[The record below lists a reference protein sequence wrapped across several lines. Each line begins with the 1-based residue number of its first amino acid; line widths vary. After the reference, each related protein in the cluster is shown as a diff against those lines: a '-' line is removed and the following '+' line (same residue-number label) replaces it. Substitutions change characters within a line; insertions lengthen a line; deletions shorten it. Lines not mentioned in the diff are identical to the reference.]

1 MIYTFYSFKGGVGRS
16 MALANV
22 AECFRQAG
30 LRVALVDWDLEAPG
44 LEHYFYEDRAA
55 IERVCS
61 GLGLIDLLLTY
72 QRQFPHIAIAL
83 AEGEMAERRPEPVQ
97 AMALAGDVA
106 PAVLRPEEA
115 APSNLP
121 PTGAESRARLRKLL
135 DMHLPPIST
144 FLQPISPPATSTDG
158 ATAGSLSLMTAGWRA
173 GDRLRGYAE
182 AVQSFDWAEFYADFE
197 GEVFFDWMR
206 EQLLNSADLVF
217 VDSRTGV
224 TEMGG
229 VCTRQLA
236 DVVVSF
242 CSPNAKTLENVLQV
256 VDSFRRPE
264 VLERRNQRFVEAFV
278 VPTRLE
284 VSEKDLRNEFE
295 KTFIQQTERFVPA
308 PFQSVGAQLWK
319 LQIPYIPAY
328 TYRESL
334 AIGVPNRDEYLEA
347 AYKLLA
353 AHLALLSPEG
363 SLVRRTFSSEL
374 QRLFPNALPRIY
386 LAYQRLESGAVA
398 EELRSRLR
406 AAHLSVWEETS
417 LQSEV
422 QLDEQLRT
430 QIEQSHYVV
439 LVLSRGRPF
448 SPWLREI
455 YDHARAKGVQV
466 LPVSADDHD
475 SVPGEPRSLQATLHF
490 RIERDLDKLIRTL
503 AQPPPRLLRVPF
515 MAPPLPESWVPRPTE
530 SARLVQALREPGAR
544 VALCGAP
551 GSGKSCLAIDFCRSE
566 AAGEHFDDGILWA
579 ELSPRPTKDTGTA
592 AEEKAATAPA
602 VLEELS
608 RFRTALT
615 GEQVSF
621 SNTDEAVQELA
632 ARVRG
637 KRILVVLD
645 DVWDTAYAEPFL
657 RLAGDGA
664 WLLTT
669 RNRGVVAD
677 SRATL
682 IDVGPLTNDESQA
695 LLGSAL
701 PQDGPHLEA
710 VAHLAS
716 ELGNSPLIL
725 TLAAAEL
732 RRAKIA
738 EGSVEK
744 AVESVRES
752 FRKGVTAFDERE
764 STERQRSVRVS
775 LKLSL
780 QGLSRET
787 YAALEALAQKYP
799 ANTDIRRENAGLG
812 RGDFE
817 RLAAESLIEVNPA
830 EASFRLHPLVHGY
843 LRAVAPV
850 AASKSTTGLERET
863 PQMREAE
870 TILRGKAGAPRELL
884 KLAVALK
891 QQNQFGLARRLLGR
905 ARKDVTAHDDG
916 ELWRKLTQQHAIC
929 TYKDPDQLLDLRL
942 DTALKILKEADDL
955 AKTQVPETLGIAGA
969 IHKRKWE
976 VDGQRAHLER
986 ALSYYLRGAIG
997 GVAADFGYTAINA
1010 AFILDCL
1017 AGQEEE
1023 AARLASAAIPESALQ
1038 RRAQAQ
1044 RIRQD
1049 ILEKLPPLAKE
1060 LGNEWLNTEWWFLVT
1075 VAEAAFGLRKYDTAG
1090 DWLARAVRIEV
1101 ADWEYESTARQL
1113 AALARLHE
1121 PEANLESEPWSLIRR
1136 FLGSEAAVET
1146 HFTGRIG
1153 LALSGGGFRASLFH
1167 IGVLARLAE
1176 LDVLRSVEVLSCVS
1190 GGSIIGAHY
1199 YLEVRKLLQEKADDD
1214 ITAQDYIDIVGR
1226 LETDFLLGVQR
1237 NIRTRVVGS
1246 LLSNLKMIFAPH
1258 YSRTLRAGE
1267 LFEREIFSRV
1277 EDGGGK
1283 APRILSELRI
1293 QPKDSVPGFQPKYH
1307 NWRRRAKVPVL
1318 ILNATTLNT
1327 GHNWQFTTSFMGEPP
1342 DAIDSEVDSNNR
1354 LRRMYYEAAPAP
1366 YRRFRLGH
1374 AVAASACVPGIFEP
1388 LVLPDL
1394 YPELTVRLV
1403 DGGVHD
1409 NQGIAGL
1416 LEQGMNVFLVSDA
1429 SGQMELQRQPASSLL
1444 GVPLRANSILMARV
1458 REAEFRELR
1467 ARRRSLLLRGLMFL
1481 HLKKDLETEALD
1493 WIGCTQPYDASEDAR
1508 PPEQRGQLTSYGVSK
1523 EVQQKLAALRTDL
1536 DSFSDAEA
1544 YALMA
1549 SAYRMTAHEY
1559 SAGIR
1564 HFQRKPAEAGTTW
1577 KFLEIEKFT
1586 SRTPGRESGEQ
1597 ALMKILHVGSQLA
1610 LKVWRLSPK
1619 LQALGLLLCAAA
1631 AVLLII
1637 LAFRFSETSLLTVG
1651 ALSATLFAF
1660 AVAAVFGKIGMRAVN
1675 FRDEVKRIAKGVAFS
1690 LGGWLVAGV
1699 HLMIFDPLYLSYGR
1713 LSALDH
1719 QKRGGWG
1726 RRIGILI
1733 IALVV
1738 ALVLFAV
1745 YLRSALQG
1753 ELNARASQKKLR
1765 ESATGPS
1772 NAAGNAGYQDVVP
1785 SPPQKSGSDFRPSN
1799 SRLPPRIYFK
1809 TGSAAG
1815 VSEIEKLLEVLKDK
1829 GFAGELPKNVSGG
1842 LLGYSEVKYYFP
1854 EDLGEAQRLVKLL
1867 QSLGVENLR
1876 AEPRQVLGPSDAR
1889 PRHYDVWIEPPRV
1902 NKD

>member
-72 QRQFPHIAIAL
+72 QRQFPHIATAL
-83 AEGEMAERRPEPVQ
+83 AEAEMAQRRPEPMP
-97 AMALAGDVA
+97 AMALANDVA
-106 PAVLRPEEA
+106 SAVLRPEEA

-121 PTGAESRARLRKLL
+121 PTGAECRARLLKLL
-135 DMHLPPIST
+135 EKHLPPIST
-144 FLQPISPPATSTDG
+144 FLQPISSPATSTDR
-158 ATAGSLSLMTAGWRA
+158 ATAGSLSLMTAGWRS
-173 GDRLRGYAE
+173 GDRLKGYAE
-182 AVQSFDWAEFYADFE
+182 AVQGFDWAGFYTDFE

-206 EQLLNSADLVF
+206 EELLKTADLVF

-242 CSPNAKTLENVLQV
+242 CSPNAKTLENVLQI

-264 VLERRNQRFVEAFV
+264 VLELRNQRFVETFV

-295 KTFIQQTERFVPA
+295 KKFIQQTERFVPA

-334 AIGVPNRDEYLEA
+334 TIGVPNRDEYLET

-386 LAYQRLESGAVA
+386 LAYHRLESRAVA
-398 EELRSRLR
+398 EKLRSRLR

-448 SPWLREI
+448 SPWMREI
-455 YDHARAKGVQV
+455 YDHARAKGVQI
-466 LPVSADDHD
+466 LPVSADDYD
-475 SVPGEPRSLQATLHF
+475 PVPSEPRSLQATLHF
-490 RIERDLDKLIRTL
+490 RLETDLDKLIRTL

-515 MAPPLPESWVPRPTE
+515 MAPPLPEFWVPRPTE
-530 SARLVQALREPGAR
+530 LERLIQALREPGAR
-544 VALCGAP
+544 VMLWGAP
-551 GSGKSCLAIDFCRSE
+551 GSGKSCLATDFCRSE
-566 AAGEHFDDGILWA
+566 AARELFDDGILWA
-579 ELSPRPTKDTGTA
+579 ELGPRPTKDTGTA
-592 AEEKAATAPA
+592 TDEKATTAPA

-608 RFRTALT
+608 RFHTALT
-615 GEQVSF
+615 GEQASF

-637 KRILVVLD
+637 KRILVVLN

-657 RLAGDGA
+657 RLSGEGA

-669 RNRGVVAD
+669 RNRRVVAD

-682 IDVGPLTNDESQA
+682 IDVGPLTSDESQA

-701 PQDGPHLEA
+701 LQESAQLEA
-710 VAHLAS
+710 VAQVAG

-732 RRAKIA
+732 RRAQIA

-744 AVESVRES
+744 AVESVRER
-752 FRKGVTAFDERE
+752 FRKEGVTAFDQRE

-775 LKLSL
+775 VKLSL
-780 QGLSRET
+780 QGLSHET
-787 YAALEALAQKYP
+787 RAALEALARKYP
-799 ANTDIRRENAGLG
+799 VNTDIRPENAGLG
-812 RGDFE
+812 PGDFE
-817 RLAAESLIEVNPA
+817 RLAAESLIEVNTV
-830 EASFRLHPLVHGY
+830 EASFRLHPLVHGC
-843 LRAVAPV
+843 LLAVAPV

-884 KLAVALK
+884 KLAMALK
-891 QQNQFGLARRLLGR
+891 RQNQFGLARRLLGR
-905 ARKDVTAHDDG
+905 ARKDATAHDDQ
-916 ELWRKLTQQHAIC
+916 ELWRRLTQQHALC

-955 AKTQVPETLGIAGA
+955 AKTQDPETLGIAGA

-1023 AARLASAAIPESALQ
+1023 AARLASAAIPENAQQ

-1090 DWLARAVRIEV
+1090 DWLALAVRIEV

-1113 AALARLHE
+1113 AALARLHQ
-1121 PEANLESEPWSLIRR
+1121 PEANLESEPWSVIRH

-1167 IGVLARLAE
+1167 IGVPARLAE

-1199 YLEVRKLLQEKADDD
+1199 YLEVRKLLQEKADHE
-1214 ITAQDYIDIVGR
+1214 ITAKDYIDIVRR

-1237 NIRTRVVGS
+1237 NIRTRVVAN
-1246 LLSNLKMIFAPH
+1246 LVSNLKMIFVPD

-1342 DAIDSEVDSNNR
+1342 DAIDPEVDSNNR
-1354 LRRMYYEAAPAP
+1354 LRRMYYEAAPTP
-1366 YRRFRLGH
+1366 YQRFRLGH

-1388 LVLPDL
+1388 LALPDL
-1394 YPELTVRLV
+1394 YPKLTVRLV

-1409 NQGIAGL
+1409 NQGISGL

-1429 SGQMELQRQPASSLL
+1429 SGQMELQTQPASSLL
-1444 GVPLRANSILMARV
+1444 GVPTPRQQHPDGACAGSGISRAEGAAAFSPLAW
-1458 REAEFRELR
+1458 
-1467 ARRRSLLLRGLMFL
+1467 
-1481 HLKKDLETEALD
+1481 LD
-1493 WIGCTQPYDASEDAR
+1493 VSP
-1508 PPEQRGQLTSYGVSK
+1508 SK
-1523 EVQQKLAALRTDL
+1523 EGSRNCCARLDRLHPALR
-1536 DSFSDAEA
+1536 
-1544 YALMA
+1544 
-1549 SAYRMTAHEY
+1549 R
-1559 SAGIR
+1559 
-1564 HFQRKPAEAGTTW
+1564 
-1577 KFLEIEKFT
+1577 
-1586 SRTPGRESGEQ
+1586 
-1597 ALMKILHVGSQLA
+1597 
-1610 LKVWRLSPK
+1610 
-1619 LQALGLLLCAAA
+1619 
-1631 AVLLII
+1631 
-1637 LAFRFSETSLLTVG
+1637 
-1651 ALSATLFAF
+1651 
-1660 AVAAVFGKIGMRAVN
+1660 
-1675 FRDEVKRIAKGVAFS
+1675 
-1690 LGGWLVAGV
+1690 
-1699 HLMIFDPLYLSYGR
+1699 
-1713 LSALDH
+1713 
-1719 QKRGGWG
+1719 
-1726 RRIGILI
+1726 
-1733 IALVV
+1733 
-1738 ALVLFAV
+1738 
-1745 YLRSALQG
+1745 
-1753 ELNARASQKKLR
+1753 
-1765 ESATGPS
+1765 
-1772 NAAGNAGYQDVVP
+1772 
-1785 SPPQKSGSDFRPSN
+1785 
-1799 SRLPPRIYFK
+1799 
-1809 TGSAAG
+1809 
-1815 VSEIEKLLEVLKDK
+1815 
-1829 GFAGELPKNVSGG
+1829 
-1842 LLGYSEVKYYFP
+1842 
-1854 EDLGEAQRLVKLL
+1854 
-1867 QSLGVENLR
+1867 
-1876 AEPRQVLGPSDAR
+1876 
-1889 PRHYDVWIEPPRV
+1889 
-1902 NKD
+1902 

>member
-72 QRQFPHIAIAL
+72 QRQFPHIATAL
-83 AEGEMAERRPEPVQ
+83 AEAEMAERRPEPVRE
-97 AMALAGDVA
+97 MALAGDVE
-106 PAVLRPEEA
+106 PAVLRPEEV
-115 APSNLP
+115 APLNLP
-121 PTGAESRARLRKLL
+121 PTREECRARLRKLL
-135 DMHLPPIST
+135 EKHLPPIST
-144 FLQPISPPATSTDG
+144 FLQPISSSATSSDG
-158 ATAGSLSLMTAGWRA
+158 STAGSLSLMTAGWRA
-173 GDRLRGYAE
+173 GDRFRGYAE
-182 AVQSFDWAEFYADFE
+182 AVQNFDWAEFYADFE

-206 EQLLNSADLVF
+206 EQLLKSADLVF

-264 VLERRNQRFVEAFV
+264 VLELRNQRFVETFV

-328 TYRESL
+328 TYKESL
-334 AIGVPNRDEYLEA
+334 TIGVPNRDEYLEA

-363 SLVRRTFSSEL
+363 SLVRQKFGSEL

-386 LAYQRLESGAVA
+386 LAYDRLESGAVA
-398 EELRSRLR
+398 EELRSRLH

-417 LQSEV
+417 LQSGV

-439 LVLSRGRPF
+439 LVFPRDRPF
-448 SPWLREI
+448 SSWMREV

-466 LPVSADDHD
+466 LPVSADDYAT
-475 SVPGEPRSLQATLHF
+475 VTGEPRSLQVALHF
-490 RIERDLDKLIRTL
+490 RLETDLDKLTRTL

-515 MAPPLPESWVPRPTE
+515 MAPPLTESWVRRPTE
-530 SARLVQALREPGAR
+530 AERLVEALREPGAR
-544 VALCGAP
+544 VALCGPP
-551 GSGKSCLAIDFCRSE
+551 GSGKSCLATDFCRSE
-566 AAGEHFDDGILWA
+566 AARELFDDGILWA
-579 ELSPRPTKDTGTA
+579 DVGPRPTKETGTA
-592 AEEKAATAPA
+592 TDEKAATAPP

-608 RFRTALT
+608 RFYTTLT
-615 GEQVSF
+615 GEPASF
-621 SNTDEAVQELA
+621 SNTDEAVKELA
-632 ARVRG
+632 ARAQG
-637 KRILVVLD
+637 KRILVVVN

-682 IDVGPLTNDESQA
+682 IDVGPLTSDESQA

-701 PQDGPHLEA
+701 PQESPKLEA
-710 VAHLAS
+710 VANLAR
-716 ELGNSPLIL
+716 ELGNSPLVL

-732 RRAKIA
+732 RRAQIA

-744 AVESVRES
+744 AVESVRER
-752 FRKGVTAFDERE
+752 FRKGGVTAFDERE

-787 YAALEALAQKYP
+787 CAALEALALKYP
-799 ANTDIRRENAGLG
+799 VNTDIRPENSGLC
-812 RGDFE
+812 RGEFE
-817 RLAAESLIEVNPA
+817 RLAAESLIEVNLA

-850 AASKSTTGLERET
+850 GVSKSTTGLERET

-870 TILRGKAGAPRELL
+870 KILRGKAGSPRELL
-884 KLAVALK
+884 KLAKALK

-905 ARKDVTAHDDG
+905 ARKDSTAHDDG
-916 ELWRKLTQQHAIC
+916 EFWRQLTQQHALC

-955 AKTQVPETLGIAGA
+955 AKTQDPETLGIAGA

-997 GVAADFGYTAINA
+997 GVAADFGYTSINA

-1044 RIRQD
+1044 RIRQE

-1060 LGNEWLNTEWWFLVT
+1060 PGNEWLNTEWWFLVT
-1075 VAEAAFGLRKYDTAG
+1075 VAEGAFGLRKYDTAG
-1090 DWLARAVRIEV
+1090 DWLALAVRIEV

-1167 IGVLARLAE
+1167 IG
-1176 LDVLRSVEVLSCVS
+1176 
-1190 GGSIIGAHY
+1190 Y
-1199 YLEVRKLLQEKADDD
+1199 
-1214 ITAQDYIDIVGR
+1214 
-1226 LETDFLLGVQR
+1226 
-1237 NIRTRVVGS
+1237 
-1246 LLSNLKMIFAPH
+1246 
-1258 YSRTLRAGE
+1258 
-1267 LFEREIFSRV
+1267 
-1277 EDGGGK
+1277 
-1283 APRILSELRI
+1283 
-1293 QPKDSVPGFQPKYH
+1293 
-1307 NWRRRAKVPVL
+1307 WR
-1318 ILNATTLNT
+1318 
-1327 GHNWQFTTSFMGEPP
+1327 G
-1342 DAIDSEVDSNNR
+1342 
-1354 LRRMYYEAAPAP
+1354 
-1366 YRRFRLGH
+1366 
-1374 AVAASACVPGIFEP
+1374 
-1388 LVLPDL
+1388 
-1394 YPELTVRLV
+1394 
-1403 DGGVHD
+1403 
-1409 NQGIAGL
+1409 
-1416 LEQGMNVFLVSDA
+1416 
-1429 SGQMELQRQPASSLL
+1429 
-1444 GVPLRANSILMARV
+1444 
-1458 REAEFRELR
+1458 
-1467 ARRRSLLLRGLMFL
+1467 
-1481 HLKKDLETEALD
+1481 
-1493 WIGCTQPYDASEDAR
+1493 
-1508 PPEQRGQLTSYGVSK
+1508 
-1523 EVQQKLAALRTDL
+1523 
-1536 DSFSDAEA
+1536 
-1544 YALMA
+1544 
-1549 SAYRMTAHEY
+1549 
-1559 SAGIR
+1559 
-1564 HFQRKPAEAGTTW
+1564 
-1577 KFLEIEKFT
+1577 
-1586 SRTPGRESGEQ
+1586 
-1597 ALMKILHVGSQLA
+1597 
-1610 LKVWRLSPK
+1610 
-1619 LQALGLLLCAAA
+1619 
-1631 AVLLII
+1631 
-1637 LAFRFSETSLLTVG
+1637 
-1651 ALSATLFAF
+1651 
-1660 AVAAVFGKIGMRAVN
+1660 
-1675 FRDEVKRIAKGVAFS
+1675 
-1690 LGGWLVAGV
+1690 
-1699 HLMIFDPLYLSYGR
+1699 
-1713 LSALDH
+1713 
-1719 QKRGGWG
+1719 
-1726 RRIGILI
+1726 
-1733 IALVV
+1733 
-1738 ALVLFAV
+1738 
-1745 YLRSALQG
+1745 
-1753 ELNARASQKKLR
+1753 
-1765 ESATGPS
+1765 
-1772 NAAGNAGYQDVVP
+1772 
-1785 SPPQKSGSDFRPSN
+1785 
-1799 SRLPPRIYFK
+1799 
-1809 TGSAAG
+1809 
-1815 VSEIEKLLEVLKDK
+1815 
-1829 GFAGELPKNVSGG
+1829 
-1842 LLGYSEVKYYFP
+1842 
-1854 EDLGEAQRLVKLL
+1854 
-1867 QSLGVENLR
+1867 
-1876 AEPRQVLGPSDAR
+1876 
-1889 PRHYDVWIEPPRV
+1889 
-1902 NKD
+1902 